1 MSNALG
7 IASVT
12 HVLKDLL
19 NDGLINQN
27 ASAAVGTAITVSS
40 LPPGQVEPQQGS
52 ANSQLNLF
60 MYRVSYN
67 SGWSNVGYPS
77 RNSSGEVISNPP
89 LALNL
94 HYLLTAFG
102 EAELH
107 SEILLGFAMQLLHE
121 NPTLDRNLIRN
132 SLSVASVTNPG
143 GRLPIDLL
151 ALAGSG
157 LAEQI
162 ELIKIAPE
170 PLNTEEM
177 SKLWTAF
184 QTKYRPCTAYVATV
198 VLIESDKPASSPLP
212 VMRRNVYAV
221 PFRQPVINKIL
232 SSPNVANATINEFRR
247 IVTGDILVLEGEQLK
262 SVGVTVKIGE
272 VEIAPN
278 DADISATRISVELNA
293 GLGLKAGIHGV
304 QVVQPNVVVEGKRNL
319 TNWEELDGW
328 ATATNYAL
336 EEVVVIHNVA
346 EESSIAY
353 RCLVAHISTGNF
365 SNDLDN
371 NNWEILAKRRRFKG
385 TYSNLQ
391 AFVLSPTITGTNVV
405 ANVVTT
411 TPQWAGATSYL
422 VGNLVEESSI
432 GYRCLVAHTSSA
444 VFANDLDAGNWVIDG
459 FFTADI
465 EVEVSPNL
473 QKGQRVMLI
482 LNETNLAAGA
492 EPVSY
497 SFILPSTIAA
507 PVNSVTFEIKTD
519 IKAGVYLVRIQVDG
533 AASPL
538 TTNAN
543 GEFIGPTLTIP

>member
-19 NDGLINQN
+19 NDGLINTDV
-27 ASAAVGTAITVSS
+27 STSLGTAVNVTS
-40 LPPGQVEPQQGS
+40 LPPGQVESQQGG
-52 ANSQLNLF
+52 ATTQLNIF

-67 SGWSNVGYPS
+67 TGWSNVGYPS
-77 RNSSGEVISNPP
+77 RNSRGEPISNPP

-102 EAELH
+102 EVELH
-107 SEILLGFAMQLLHE
+107 AEILLGFAMQLLHE
-121 NPTLDRNLIRN
+121 NPVLDRNLIRN

-143 GRLPIDLL
+143 GRLPSDLL

-162 ELIKIAPE
+162 EQIKISPE
-170 PLNTEEM
+170 ALNTEEM

-232 SSPNVANATINEFRR
+232 SSPNVANATISEFRR
-247 IVTGDILVLEGEQLK
+247 IVTNEILVLEGEQLK
-262 SVGVTVKIGE
+262 SEGVTVKIGE
-272 VEIAPN
+272 VEIVPDEAN
-278 DADISATRISVELNA
+278 ISATRISIVLDA

-304 QVVQPNVVVEGKRNL
+304 QVVQPNIAEEGKRDPRP
-319 TNWEELDGW
+319 WEELNDW
-328 ATATNYAL
+328 ASATNYF
-336 EEVVVIHNVA
+336 EKDVVVINNVA
-346 EESSIAY
+346 EKSSIAY
-353 RCLVAHISTGNF
+353 RCLVAHVSTANF
-365 SNDLDN
+365 SNDLNN
-371 NNWEILAKRRRFKG
+371 NNWEILAKRRQFKG

-391 AFVLSPTITGTNVV
+391 AFVLSPTISNTNVV
-405 ANVVTT
+405 PNPT
-411 TPQWAGATSYL
+411 
-422 VGNLVEESSI
+422 VGVLFGINI
-432 GYRCLVAHTSSA
+432 G
-444 VFANDLDAGNWVIDG
+444 
-459 FFTADI
+459 
-465 EVEVSPNL
+465 VSPDL

-482 LNETNLAAGA
+482 LNETNLAAGV
-492 EPVSY
+492 EPISY
-497 SFILPSTIAA
+497 SFILPLTIAA

-519 IKAGVYLVRIQVDG
+519 IKAGDYLVRIQVDG

-538 TTNAN
+538 DTNNN